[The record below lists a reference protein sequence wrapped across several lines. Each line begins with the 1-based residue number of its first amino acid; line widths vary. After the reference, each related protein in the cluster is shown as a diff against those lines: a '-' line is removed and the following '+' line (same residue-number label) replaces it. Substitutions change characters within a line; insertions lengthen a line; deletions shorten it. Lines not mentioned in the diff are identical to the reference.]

1 MGEMKQFQT
10 ESKKLLDMMINSV
23 YTHKEIF
30 LREIISNASD
40 AIDKRH
46 FKSLTDQNFAL
57 KEGNF
62 EIFIETDKKNGTLT
76 VRDNGIGMSKDDLE
90 TNLGIIA
97 KSGSFDFKNDEE
109 AKKNTDIIGQFG
121 VGFYSAFMV
130 ADNIVVKSKKVGES
144 EAYSWSSSGT
154 DGYSI
159 EKIEKP
165 EVGTEVILHLRK
177 DTDDEK
183 YSDYLEEYTIES
195 LVHKYSNYIK
205 YPIKMEVTRSKPKE
219 GEKDKYEDVK
229 EITTLNSMVPLWQK
243 ATKDIKEEEYE
254 NFYKEKFYD
263 YEKPVKVIHFTS
275 EGVPAFKAMLFI
287 PAKAPYDYYTKT
299 FERGLE
305 LYSNGVLIMDKC
317 KDLLPEYLGFVRGVV
332 DSPDLSLNISREM
345 LQHNRQLKVIAN
357 AIEKRVK
364 SELVKLQ
371 TDKREDYEKFFKA
384 FGLQLKYAVYTS
396 YGMNNDN
403 LKDLLMFTTS
413 KDEKMTTLKE
423 YVGRMQKDQKPIYYA
438 AGGSIDAVK
447 MLPQTE
453 AVIAKGFEVL
463 YFIEEVDEFS
473 IKMLREYDKHEFM
486 NVCDKSLDIDS
497 KEDKEK
503 LKTENESSVS
513 MFDLMKEALDKKVD
527 EVRFSTALKDHPVC
541 LSSEGGVSL
550 EMEKVLNS
558 MPNKQEEVK
567 AKTILEINMN
577 HELAKKL
584 KSLYESDKEK
594 LKTYTKILYAQARLI
609 GGLKIDNPSE
619 LSDMVCGLMV

>member
-62 EIFIETDKKNGTLT
+62 EIFIEKDKKNGTLT
-76 VRDNGIGMSKDDLE
+76 IRDNGIGMSKEDLE

-165 EVGTEVILHLRK
+165 EEGTEVILHLRK

-229 EITTLNSMVPLWQK
+229 EITILNSMVPLWQK
-243 ATKDIKEEEYE
+243 SAKDIKDEEYE

-371 TDKREDYEKFFKA
+371 TDNREDYEKFFKA
-384 FGLQLKYAVYTS
+384 FGLQLKYAIYTS

-403 LKDLLMFTTS
+403 LKDLLMFTSS

-423 YVGRMQKDQKPIYYA
+423 YVGRIQKDQKPIYYA

-453 AVIAKGFEVL
+453 AVISKGFEVL
-463 YFIEEVDEFS
+463 YFTEEVDEFS

-584 KSLYESDKEK
+584 KLLYDSDKEK

>member
-130 ADNIVVKSKKVGES
+130 ADNIVVKSKKVGEN
-144 EAYSWSSSGT
+144 EAYSWTSSGT

-165 EVGTEVILHLRK
+165 EAGTEVILHLRK

-243 ATKDIKEEEYE
+243 ATKDIKEEEYD

-371 TDKREDYEKFFKA
+371 IDNREDYEKFFKA

-403 LKDLLMFTTS
+403 LKDLLMFTSS

-463 YFIEEVDEFS
+463 YFTEEVDEFS

-584 KSLYESDKEK
+584 KALYESDKEK

>member
-23 YTHKEIF
+23 YMHKEIF

-76 VRDNGIGMSKDDLE
+76 IRDNGIGMSKDELE
-90 TNLGIIA
+90 NNLGIIA

-130 ADNIVVKSKKVGES
+130 ADNIVVKSKKATEN
-144 EAYSWSSSGT
+144 EAYSWTSSGT
-154 DGYSI
+154 DGYTI
-159 EKIEKP
+159 EKIDKP
-165 EVGTEVILHLRK
+165 EVGTEIILHLRK

-243 ATKDIKEEEYE
+243 SSKEIKDEEYE

-263 YEKPVKVIHFTS
+263 FEKPVKVIHFTS
-275 EGVPAFKAMLFI
+275 EGVPSFKAMLFI

-345 LQHNRQLKVIAN
+345 LQHNRQLKVIAT

-403 LKDLLMFTTS
+403 LKDLLMFTSS
-413 KDEKMTTLKE
+413 KDEKMATLKE

-463 YFIEEVDEFS
+463 YFTEEVDEFA

-550 EMEKVLNS
+550 EMEKVLNA

-577 HELAKKL
+577 HEIAKKL
-584 KSLYESDKEK
+584 KSLYETDKEK